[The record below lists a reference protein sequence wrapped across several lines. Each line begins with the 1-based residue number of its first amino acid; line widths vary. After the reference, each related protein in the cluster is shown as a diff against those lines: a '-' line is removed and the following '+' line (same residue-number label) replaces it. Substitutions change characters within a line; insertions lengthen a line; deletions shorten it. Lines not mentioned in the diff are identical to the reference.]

1 MRGSNR
7 SGRWR
12 GTAGAVLLIVAL
24 GGVATTPAA
33 ATPLPNYLAQFV
45 LMMDWVN
52 RAIVY
57 VPRHDDDTALAKV
70 AHAVAETLVEESQRL
85 APPDEL
91 RDLHP
96 HFVLVLE
103 NTERAFHYLEQ
114 GDGERADR
122 HFAVVRDE
130 TRLLRQ
136 IQREIG
142 IDIPELAL

>member
-1 MRGSNR
+1 MRETK
-7 SGRWR
+7 GRVPGR
-12 GTAGAVLLIVAL
+12 RAAAAVLVAVAL
-24 GGVATTPAA
+24 GAAAAPPAA

-52 RAIVY
+52 RSIVY
-57 VPRHDDDTALAKV
+57 VPRHDADAELARV
-70 AHAVAETLVEESQRL
+70 AHAVAETLVEQSQRL

-103 NTERAFHYLEQ
+103 NAERAFHYLEQ
-114 GDGERADR
+114 GDAERADR

-130 TRLLRQ
+130 TRMMRQ
-136 IQREIG
+136 IQRELG
-142 IDIPELAL
+142 IEIPELAL

>member
-1 MRGSNR
+1 MRNASR
-7 SGRWR
+7 SIPGCR
-12 GTAGAVLLIVAL
+12 TAGAVLLVA
-24 GGVATTPAA
+24 AWAAAAPPAA

-52 RAIVY
+52 RATVY
-57 VPRHDDDTALAKV
+57 VKRHDDDTGLARV
-70 AHAVAETLVEESQRL
+70 AHAVAETLVEQSQRL

-103 NTERAFHYLEQ
+103 NAERALYYLAQ

-136 IQREIG
+136 IQRELG
-142 IDIPELAL
+142 IEIPELAL

>member
-1 MRGSNR
+1 MRDSNR
-7 SGRWR
+7 AIRRGRP
-12 GTAGAVLLIVAL
+12 ACAALLVVAL
-24 GGVATTPAA
+24 GAAAATSAT

-103 NTERAFHYLEQ
+103 NTERAFHYLSQ
-114 GDGERADR
+114 GDEERADR
-122 HFAVVRDE
+122 HFAIVRDE

-142 IDIPELAL
+142 IEIPELAL